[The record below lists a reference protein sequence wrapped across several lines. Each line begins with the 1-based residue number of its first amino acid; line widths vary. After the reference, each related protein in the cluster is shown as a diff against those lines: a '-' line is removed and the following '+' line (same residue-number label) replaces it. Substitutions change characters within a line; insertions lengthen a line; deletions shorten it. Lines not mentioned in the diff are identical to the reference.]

1 MSFYFQ
7 KEISLTSDSFLIDE
21 NGDIIYPDYFP
32 IGLNGLKRSR
42 YYTRSNRDN
51 KNRPGKRSHTT
62 RV

>member
-32 IGLNGLKRSR
+32 IGLNGLK
-42 YYTRSNRDN
+42 
-51 KNRPGKRSHTT
+51 
-62 RV
+62 